1 MQVGFVLKEVQ
12 VPPGLVLAVVGRT
25 ARNAAFRA
33 GEPAAPGEIQVDVQ
47 PLGRGV
53 EFALRHH
60 PRRLDAQRH
69 LKQFGVT
76 HALPP
81 PQRLRCDAIMARG
94 RRPEPPGYL
103 THDDVPG
110 VACSRGTAGDG
121 DDRAR

>member
-25 ARNAAFRA
+25 AGNAAFRA
-33 GEPAAPGEIQVDVQ
+33 GEPAALDEIQVDVQ

-69 LKQFGVT
+69 SKQVGVT
-76 HALPP
+76 HVVPP
-81 PQRLRCDAIMARG
+81 PQRLRH
-94 RRPEPPGYL
+94 EPSWLGGAAPN
-103 THDDVPG
+103 P
-110 VACSRGTAGDG
+110 
-121 DDRAR
+121 